1 MSQGKSTEVVCH
13 SLLQW
18 TTFLSELST
27 MTYPSWLALH
37 GMAQSFTELDRAVVQ
52 VISLVSLVSFL

>member
-27 MTYPSWLALH
+27 MTYPSGLALH

>member
-27 MTYPSWLALH
+27 MTYPFWLALH